1 MQDMRKW
8 CCLLILTFLLSGC
21 GMQTQESER
30 LKDLDFTVMDLEKVP
45 EELRDVLEEKKSMPF
60 KVTYEDDGYLYI
72 CVGYGEQ
79 DTSGYS
85 IAVEDL
91 YLTDNAICVDTELLG
106 PEIGENPPAET
117 SWPVVIIR
125 TELLEQPV
133 IFQ

>member
-1 MQDMRKW
+1 MRKW

-72 CVGYGEQ
+72 CVGYGRAGHQ
-79 DTSGYS
+79 RRQYCGKGSVSDRT
-85 IAVEDL
+85 
-91 YLTDNAICVDTELLG
+91 NATCVYGTAGAWKRRDRPL
-106 PEIGENPPAET
+106 
-117 SWPVVIIR
+117 R
-125 TELLEQPV
+125 R
-133 IFQ
+133 

>member
-1 MQDMRKW
+1 MRKW

-21 GMQTQESER
+21 GMQTQESET
-30 LKDLDFTVMDLEKVP
+30 LKD
-45 EELRDVLEEKKSMPF
+45 RDVLEEKKSMPF

-106 PEIGENPPAET
+106 PGKGETTTAAVTCPYIVLKLEYLDK
-117 SWPVVIIR
+117 SVVC
-125 TELLEQPV
+125 E
-133 IFQ
+133 